1 MSLHPDKIKFM
12 LITTRQKRQNVSLKG
27 PPFSMGS
34 QIVSE
39 VDNHKVLGVTTDC
52 SLSWSSHVTAL
63 CKSEV
68 DIHVLGVTTD
78 CGLSW
83 SSHVT
88 ALYKST
94 SKKIY
99 HLSKIKRFLN
109 LLPENYSFTLILNH
123 NTLITHLFTPTS
135 YTSYGVQPHF
145 QCIHGPLFVIQ
156 VGTYG
161 GASLVLNNP
170 AQMLADYSS
179 VVSQCSV
186 QCSECVFNNVEFS
199 YTPGDIYLGGVYFVA
214 VTVVVTVGVVK
225 VYCNSRCGCSC
236 LLAVVVVVVVIIV
249 VVVGGLIGGI
259 HHHYHHHH
267 SCDVGAVML

>member
-1 MSLHPDKIKFM
+1 MRSH
-12 LITTRQKRQNVSLKG
+12 
-27 PPFSMGS
+27 
-34 QIVSE
+34 IVSE
-39 VDNHKVLGVTTDC
+39 VDNHKVLGVTIDC

-63 CKSEV
+63 CKS
-68 DIHVLGVTTD
+68 
-78 CGLSW
+78 
-83 SSHVT
+83 
-88 ALYKST
+88 A

-99 HLSKIKRFLN
+99 RLSKIKHFLN
-109 LLPENYSFTLILNH
+109 LLPENYFFTLILNPS
-123 NTLITHLFTPTS
+123 LITHFSAPTS

-145 QCIHGPLFVIQ
+145 QCLHGPLLVLQ

-161 GASLVLNNP
+161 GASLLLNNH

-186 QCSECVFNNVEFS
+186 QCSECVFSNVEFS

-236 LLAVVVVVVVIIV
+236 LLAVVVLVVVIIV
-249 VVVGGLIGGI
+249 VVVGGLISGI
-259 HHHYHHHH
+259 HHHYRHHHH
-267 SCDVGAVML
+267 SCDDGAVML